1 MNGTAPIINPV
12 LHGFHPDPSWMWH
25 DGKAWLVTS
34 SFGLVPGLPI
44 YTSADLAHWDY
55 AGAAID
61 ATVADRLFLG
71 YIASDERGVFA
82 PSIRALGGAIVIVST
97 VVSIDSR
104 RALAD
109 GADPDAIA
117 AMERANGN
125 FALVSH
131 DGGATWDGPYWVDGA
146 TGNDPDLFIDE
157 DGTAWWVGSHQS
169 ANPRWPYQSD
179 IYMRRLDLDRWT
191 LNGPEHVLWHGAMEG
206 ATWAESPH
214 IVRKDGWYYL
224 FAAEAGTERRHAQSA
239 ARSKSPIGPYQGDPC
254 NPILTHR
261 HLGGRYP
268 VQNIGHCDVLRDD
281 DGQWWGVCLG
291 SRVIDGYSFMGREP
305 FVFPVT
311 WEDDWPVLAPGD
323 GLVPRIVATDGNRAS
338 AGRTGEHAGTAG
350 SARSD
355 ATIDPGDTPD
365 AAAHDDSSVDRPA
378 SWRSVAIGADHAL
391 HTPLQPDWSWA
402 KVTETDFSVFTLP
415 ESTGEIRIQQN
426 QGVYA
431 ALHFD
436 ADTRT
441 AEGVIR
447 NGGDRSVLWRRPIED
462 GKAYT
467 IRLNGTRLEFRD
479 EPASAGAADAQPT
492 TTAEPPLRVRIG
504 DAPHAGIAAGG
515 YPLHRV
521 NPCVPPSS
529 RLIAQCDAAFLST
542 ERAGGYLGCL
552 AGIRPR

>member
-61 ATVADRLFLG
+61 ATVADKLFLG

-82 PSIRALGGAIVIVST
+82 PSIRALGSAIVIVST

-169 ANPRWPYQSD
+169 VNPRWPYQSD
-179 IYMRRLDLDRWT
+179 IYMRRLDLDHWT

-214 IVRKDGWYYL
+214 IVSKDGWYYL

-261 HLGGRYP
+261 HLGRRYP

-291 SRVIDGYSFMGREP
+291 SRIIDGYSFMGREP

-311 WEDDWPVLAPGD
+311 WEDDWPVFAPGD
-323 GLVPRIVATDGNRAS
+323 GLVPRIVATDGSRAF
-338 AGRTGEHAGTAG
+338 AGRAGERAEATG
-350 SARSD
+350 SACSD
-355 ATIDPGDTPD
+355 AAIDPSDTPG
-365 AAAHDDSSVDRPA
+365 AAAHDDSSADRPA
-378 SWRSVAIGADHAL
+378 SWRSVAIGADHTL
-391 HTPLQPDWSWA
+391 HTPCSPIGHGPRSPKRIFPYSLFPNRPGKSASSRIKASTPRCASTPAPEPRRASSATATTGRSSGAGPSRMARPIRSGSTARASSSETSQPPPEQQTHSQRSRPNRRCA
-402 KVTETDFSVFTLP
+402 YASAMRPRP
-415 ESTGEIRIQQN
+415 ESPP
-426 QGVYA
+426 
-431 ALHFD
+431 
-436 ADTRT
+436 ADTPCT
-441 AEGVIR
+441 ASIR
-447 NGGDRSVLWRRPIED
+447 AIRRQ
-462 GKAYT
+462 
-467 IRLNGTRLEFRD
+467 
-479 EPASAGAADAQPT
+479 AD
-492 TTAEPPLRVRIG
+492 
-504 DAPHAGIAAGG
+504 
-515 YPLHRV
+515 
-521 NPCVPPSS
+521 
-529 RLIAQCDAAFLST
+529 
-542 ERAGGYLGCL
+542 
-552 AGIRPR
+552 

>member
-82 PSIRALGGAIVIVST
+82 PSIRALGSAIVIVST

-179 IYMRRLDLDRWT
+179 I
-191 LNGPEHVLWHGAMEG
+191 
-206 ATWAESPH
+206 
-214 IVRKDGWYYL
+214 
-224 FAAEAGTERRHAQSA
+224 
-239 ARSKSPIGPYQGDPC
+239 
-254 NPILTHR
+254 
-261 HLGGRYP
+261 
-268 VQNIGHCDVLRDD
+268 
-281 DGQWWGVCLG
+281 
-291 SRVIDGYSFMGREP
+291 
-305 FVFPVT
+305 
-311 WEDDWPVLAPGD
+311 
-323 GLVPRIVATDGNRAS
+323 
-338 AGRTGEHAGTAG
+338 
-350 SARSD
+350 
-355 ATIDPGDTPD
+355 
-365 AAAHDDSSVDRPA
+365 
-378 SWRSVAIGADHAL
+378 
-391 HTPLQPDWSWA
+391 
-402 KVTETDFSVFTLP
+402 
-415 ESTGEIRIQQN
+415 
-426 QGVYA
+426 
-431 ALHFD
+431 
-436 ADTRT
+436 
-441 AEGVIR
+441 
-447 NGGDRSVLWRRPIED
+447 
-462 GKAYT
+462 
-467 IRLNGTRLEFRD
+467 
-479 EPASAGAADAQPT
+479 
-492 TTAEPPLRVRIG
+492 
-504 DAPHAGIAAGG
+504 
-515 YPLHRV
+515 
-521 NPCVPPSS
+521 
-529 RLIAQCDAAFLST
+529 
-542 ERAGGYLGCL
+542 
-552 AGIRPR
+552 